1 MMKYNAKQ
9 KIGILGGG
17 QLGRMLIQAAISY
30 DVNFYVLDNDEHC
43 PCRDLCHYFE
53 KGSLMD
59 YETVYQFGKK
69 ADILSIEIEHVNADA
84 LAALEAEGKCVIPS
98 AHAIKTIQDK
108 GLQKMFYQH
117 HQIPSS
123 DFVLIDSVDELK
135 THISFLPAFQKLR
148 TLGYDGKGVQDLSE
162 TTIERAFHAPSLLEK
177 KVAIVKEISV
187 IVVKNKNGEIAEFPV
202 VECIY
207 NEQYNL
213 VDYLISPA
221 DIHPEQEKKAKEIA
235 LRVVESLASAGIFAV
250 ELFLTTDGDILVN
263 ETAPRTHNSGHQS
276 IEGNLNSQFD
286 LQIKALLNLPFGST
300 AITSPSLMLNIIG
313 AEGFS
318 GKVVYKNLTEIMQME
333 NTYLHLY
340 GKKDTKPGRKMG
352 HITLLGKDRQELISK
367 AEKIKSILSVESE

>member
-1 MMKYNAKQ
+1 
-9 KIGILGGG
+9 
-17 QLGRMLIQAAISY
+17 
-30 DVNFYVLDNDEHC
+30 
-43 PCRDLCHYFE
+43 
-53 KGSLMD
+53 
-59 YETVYQFGKK
+59 
-69 ADILSIEIEHVNADA
+69 
-84 LAALEAEGKCVIPS
+84 
-98 AHAIKTIQDK
+98 
-108 GLQKMFYQH
+108 MFYQH
-117 HQIPSS
+117 HQIQSS

-177 KVAIVKEISV
+177 KVAIAKEISV